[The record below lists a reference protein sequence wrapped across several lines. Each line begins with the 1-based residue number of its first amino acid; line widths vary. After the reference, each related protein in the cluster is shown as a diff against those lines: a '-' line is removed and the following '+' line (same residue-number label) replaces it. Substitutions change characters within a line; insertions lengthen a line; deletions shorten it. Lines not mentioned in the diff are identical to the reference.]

1 MTTHTHDA
9 EQVTSLTS
17 DPGFQAFWSLR
28 LGFAALPILFGID
41 KFALVLTDN
50 WTRYLA
56 PQINDLTPGS
66 ATTAMH
72 LVGVIEIVA
81 GIAVAVI
88 PRYGA
93 LLVAAWLAGIILNL
107 LTLSGFYDVALR
119 DFGLLVAA
127 VALARLATRYAPA
140 RHGSSSTTSS
150 GTSST
155 R

>member
-56 PQINDLTPGS
+56 PQINDLIPGKCPRRRC
-66 ATTAMH
+66 T

-81 GIAVAVI
+81 GLAVA
-88 PRYGA
+88 RAAA
-93 LLVAAWLAGIILNL
+93 LRRPAGRRLARRDHRQPADGR
-107 LTLSGFYDVALR
+107 GDYYDVALR
-119 DFGLLVAA
+119 DFGLLLAA
-127 VALARLATRYAPA
+127 LVLTRLAWAYPTGFRTL
-140 RHGSSSTTSS
+140 RS
-150 GTSST
+150 
-155 R
+155 